1 MNSENPRPAVAV
13 RAVIEDDQ
21 NRILILKRAHSR
33 FGVNS
38 WCLPGG
44 KVDFNETIEAAVI
57 KEIREE
63 TGLTCLSARF
73 LFYHD
78 CLPTPDLPTHY
89 INLYFKCT
97 VEGEIRLNE
106 ESSDYHW
113 LTASELSQYEIVFRN
128 DEALKQYWKI
138 NRRE

>member
-1 MNSENPRPAVAV
+1 MRSEHPIPAV
-13 RAVIEDDQ
+13 RAIIENAQ
-21 NRILILKRAHSR
+21 NGVLILKRANTR

-63 TGLTCLSARF
+63 TGLTCLSSEF

-78 CLPTPDLPTHY
+78 CLPAPDLPMHF
-89 INLYFKCT
+89 INLYFRCEVK
-97 VEGEIRLNE
+97 GNIRLNQ

-113 LTASELSQYEIVFRN
+113 LTASELSQYDIVFRN
-128 DEALKQYWKI
+128 DEALKQFWKI
-138 NRRE
+138 TRRE

>member
-1 MNSENPRPAVAV
+1 MRSEHPRPAV
-13 RAVIEDDQ
+13 RAIIENNQ
-21 NRILILKRAHSR
+21 NRVLILKRANSR
-33 FGVNS
+33 YGVDS

-44 KVDFNETIEAAVI
+44 KVDFNETVEEAVT

-63 TGLTCLSARF
+63 TGLNCLSAQF

-97 VEGEIRLNE
+97 VEGDIRLNQ

-113 LTASELSQYEIVFRN
+113 LAASELSQYEIVFRN
-128 DEALKQYWKI
+128 DEALKEFWKI
-138 NRRE
+138 HRRE